1 MSISVRPT
9 RGSLTIL
16 LIAYVLTM
24 SAACDDTNSRPA
36 SPATPTASPSASASA
51 TAPPTETPPA
61 SPTSTSTA
69 TPQPTDTVAP
79 PNPTPT
85 VSATQSRS
93 ATPSL
98 TPTEIPTQTATAS
111 ATPTFSPSVTAT
123 PTFTASPTP
132 SVFEAVGSVEQV
144 YVRNGPPGMQI
155 DLLDAD
161 SQIIDS
167 GTTDEYGSYIF
178 REVQPGEDYAVEPVA
193 LDAGSRPALPI
204 ITGIRVL
211 GLHDHPGPD
220 FYTNQTIGAGYGY
233 LETRDGTLLA
243 INVILPGP
251 IGNGP
256 FPTVIEYSG
265 YDPANPTAPQ
275 PSMLM
280 ASVLGYAVVGVNMR
294 GTGCSGGAFDFFE
307 PLQWLDGYDAIEA
320 IAAQPWVRGNRVGM
334 VGVSYPGISQLFVAQ
349 MQPPSLAA
357 IAPLSVISDIGRGIL
372 FPGGIL
378 NVGFAVEWAAERK
391 REAEPGGQPWSQV
404 RLDAGDQVCIANQ
417 RLRSQTPNILQKI
430 DDNRF
435 YIPEVAD
442 PLSPATFVDRIDIP
456 VFLAGAWQDEQ
467 TGGYFPNMLDRF
479 DAAPVK
485 HFAMTNGGHIDS
497 IDPENFARWI
507 DFLALYVARE
517 VPRRPLLASTILNFI
532 AAELFGVR
540 ALQLPPERF
549 IGVSSYEEALAIYE
563 SAPKVRILFE
573 SGGGAIPG
581 APNPTFIAE
590 FDEWPIPQT
599 QPTVWYLDAHS
610 TLSES
615 PPESSGAD
623 TYRYDTSRSLRTTLE
638 GSIDEVWRAL
648 PAWDWPHPET
658 GRAVAYTSAPL
669 DEPLVM
675 IGSGSVDLWLVS
687 DAPDVDIQVSLTE
700 VRSDGKEVYIQSG
713 WLRTSRRKLD
723 PLLSTELRP
732 VATHLEVDAAPLLN
746 DEYEEVRIEL
756 FPFAHVFRP
765 GSQVRVI
772 IDTPGASRP
781 RWRFETL
788 EYEFDVVNTIAR
800 SSEYPSRVVL
810 PVIPGIE
817 VPAELPACPGL
828 RGQPCRDALPW
839 SNESN

>member
-1 MSISVRPT
+1 M
-9 RGSLTIL
+9 
-16 LIAYVLTM
+16 
-24 SAACDDTNSRPA
+24 
-36 SPATPTASPSASASA
+36 
-51 TAPPTETPPA
+51 
-61 SPTSTSTA
+61 
-69 TPQPTDTVAP
+69 
-79 PNPTPT
+79 
-85 VSATQSRS
+85 
-93 ATPSL
+93 
-98 TPTEIPTQTATAS
+98 
-111 ATPTFSPSVTAT
+111 
-123 PTFTASPTP
+123 
-132 SVFEAVGSVEQV
+132 FEAVGSVEQV